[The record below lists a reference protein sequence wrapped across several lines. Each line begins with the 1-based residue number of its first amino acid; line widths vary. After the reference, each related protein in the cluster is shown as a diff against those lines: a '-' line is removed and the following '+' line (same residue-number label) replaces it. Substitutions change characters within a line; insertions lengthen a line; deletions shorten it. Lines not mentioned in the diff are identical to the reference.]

1 MVNDKSYTVSI
12 TDLTTG
18 YYTKKGIVEVSQH
31 LTASLQTN
39 QLTCLLGP
47 NGAGK
52 STLLRTL
59 CGFQPQLNGSVQIM
73 GRELE
78 SYNKSE
84 LSKLVSVVLT
94 DNSGIREMTAWDM
107 VGMGRSP
114 YTGFWGRLSHH
125 DKQVIAESM
134 SLVGIEW
141 LKDRKMH
148 TLSDGECQK
157 VMIAKALAQETPI
170 IILDEPTAFLD
181 YPSKIQMMLLLK
193 ELARSLQKTIFL
205 STHDLEHALQIAD
218 CIWLLDK
225 EKGFASGTPYD
236 LCKDGSID
244 RYFSRKG
251 IEPLLKKV
259 IENCLE

>member
-1 MVNDKSYTVSI
+1 MQTISI

-18 YYTKKGIVEVSQH
+18 YKAKKGCAEVSCN
-31 LTASLQTN
+31 LTSALQAN

-59 CGFQPQLNGSVQIM
+59 CGFQPPLSGSVQIM

-78 SYNKSE
+78 SYTKGE

-94 DNSGIREMTAWDM
+94 DNSGIREMSAWDV

-125 DKQVIAESM
+125 DEEVIAESM

-170 IILDEPTAFLD
+170 IVLDEPTAFLD

-225 EKGFASGTPYD
+225 QQGFTTGTPYD
-236 LCKDGSID
+236 LCKDGSIE

-251 IEPLLKKV
+251 IEPLLHSVVEGIMQAK
-259 IENCLE
+259 

>member
-1 MVNDKSYTVSI
+1 MSSTISI
-12 TDLTTG
+12 INLTTG
-18 YYTKKGIVEVSQH
+18 YKAKKGNAEVSRH
-31 LTASLQTN
+31 LTASLSPN
-39 QLTCLLGP
+39 QLTCILGP

-59 CGFQPQLNGSVQIM
+59 CGFQSPLSGSVQIK
-73 GRELE
+73 GREVE
-78 SYNKSE
+78 SYTKSE

-94 DNSGIREMTAWDM
+94 DNSGVKDMTAWDV

-114 YTGFWGRLSHH
+114 YTGFWGRLSLH
-125 DKQVIAESM
+125 DEKVIAGSM

-170 IILDEPTAFLD
+170 IILDEPTAYLD

-225 EKGFASGTPYD
+225 EQGFTTGTPYD
-236 LCKDGSID
+236 LCKDGSIE

-251 IEPLLKKV
+251 IEPLLHSVVEGIIKAF
-259 IENCLE
+259 

>member
-1 MVNDKSYTVSI
+1 MATESSTISI

-18 YYTKKGIVEVSQH
+18 YKTKRGYAEVSGH
-31 LTASLQTN
+31 LTSSLHAN
-39 QLTCLLGP
+39 QLTCMLGP

-59 CGFQPQLNGSVQIM
+59 CGFQPQLSGSIQIM

-78 SYNKSE
+78 SYSKSE
-84 LSKLVSVVLT
+84 LSKLISVVLT
-94 DNSGIREMTAWDM
+94 DNSGIREMTAWD
-107 VGMGRSP
+107 VTAMGRRP

-125 DKQVIAESM
+125 DEKVIAESL

-141 LKDRKMH
+141 LKDRKMR

-225 EKGFASGTPYD
+225 EKGFATGTPHD
-236 LCKDGSID
+236 LCKDGSIE

-251 IEPLLKKV
+251 IELLLRKV
-259 IENCLE
+259 VEGII